1 MSAKFSGL
9 GKLPT
14 RGEVLEALFA
24 LWHPDL
30 PAETVSVED
39 ALGRVTAGE
48 CRSRLNLPVVR
59 ASSGDGVAVDS
70 ERFRDGVPESILSF
84 LTARPA
90 PAWLGRRQG

>member
-1 MSAKFSGL
+1 MSASRFSGL
-9 GKLPT
+9 GSLPT

-59 ASSGDGVAVDS
+59 ASSGDGIAVDS
-70 ERFRDGVPESILSF
+70 ERFRDGVPDTSKI
-84 LTARPA
+84 
-90 PAWLGRRQG
+90 GRAHV